1 RASTLVGKIE
11 LYLGEYIT
19 RTSLEELKMAFKS
32 IGQRLGFVSAGDE
45 RRAYGKRVAERVARS
60 LRKKHE
66 AEIAALRT
74 AKDGEIAAKDGEI
87 AAKEAEIRRLS
98 LLLAQKA

>member
-1 RASTLVGKIE
+1 
-11 LYLGEYIT
+11 
-19 RTSLEELKMAFKS
+19 AFKS

-45 RRAYGKRVAERVARS
+45 RRAAVKAAEKALAER

-66 AEIAALRT
+66 AEITALRT

-98 LLLAQKA
+98 LLLAQKV